1 MHDEASMRNQAQGLA
16 KMKNVPFDPSTA
28 SIADTTPSQ
37 PNNSY
42 LCNRLIRDTEG
53 AALLGCSKATFW
65 RRVADG
71 TLPPA
76 IKIGG
81 MSRWKLSEIL
91 QLIEDLRSEQ
101 LRDCHSAKP
110 SSQREAE

>member
-1 MHDEASMRNQAQGLA
+1 MS
-16 KMKNVPFDPSTA
+16 KVPFDPPTA
-28 SIADTTPSQ
+28 ATADTTPFQ
-37 PNNSY
+37 LNSTY
-42 LCNRLIRDTEG
+42 SYNRLIRDAEG

-101 LRDCHSAKP
+101 LRDRHLAKP
-110 SSQREAE
+110 FSKKGG